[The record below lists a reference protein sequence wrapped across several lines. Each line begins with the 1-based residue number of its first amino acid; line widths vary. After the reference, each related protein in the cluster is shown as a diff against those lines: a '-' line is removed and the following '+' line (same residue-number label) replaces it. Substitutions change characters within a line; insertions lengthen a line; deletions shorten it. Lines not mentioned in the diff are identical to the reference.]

1 MFTTMRRKRR
11 STKMRTELGQSVDH
25 FKRAASLAAQETG
38 ATVGPRFNAAVDRM
52 QPAMHQAKGAA
63 SSGWD
68 SALATITPLVTAASD
83 SVRHTGK
90 ETRKSAKASR
100 KRARKNEK
108 KLEKR
113 VNQAM
118 GRKQGGRRAG
128 KLFGLALVGAALGAG
143 AAYVIR
149 RRQAAQWDE
158 YDPGAPISSTDS
170 DRISSTDTD
179 RISSTD
185 PDRISSTDTDRIGGA
200 DDAAFE
206 PTPAAASNP
215 TLTGTGD
222 QTSSAQHSPDVARM
236 ARGGSKEN

>member
-68 SALATITPLVTAASD
+68 SALATITPLVAAASD

-90 ETRKSAKASR
+90 ETKKSAKASR
-100 KRARKNEK
+100 TRARKNEK

-158 YDPGAPISSTDS
+158 YDPGAPISSADS
-170 DRISSTDTD
+170 D

-185 PDRISSTDTDRIGGA
+185 PDRISSTDSDRIGGA

-236 ARGGSKEN
+236 ARGGSKES